1 MKGVVK
7 RAYRYRFYPSPEQ
20 AEQLNR
26 TFGCVRVVFN
36 RALGERTRAWVVDRR
51 RTTYVQT

>member
-1 MKGVVK
+1 MK